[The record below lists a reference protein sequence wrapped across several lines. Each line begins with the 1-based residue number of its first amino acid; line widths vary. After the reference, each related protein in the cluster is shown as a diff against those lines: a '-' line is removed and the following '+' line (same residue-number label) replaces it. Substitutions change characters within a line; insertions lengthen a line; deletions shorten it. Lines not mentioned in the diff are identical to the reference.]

1 MITTIIFILFW
12 FFTNILVLRFF
23 YVSNPPQKV
32 RTVYVGLS
40 REEWKVIAECIDQQ
54 KMRGLSREITDQV
67 RDYTSFEPK

>member
-1 MITTIIFILFW
+1 MITTIIFILVW
-12 FFTNILVLRFF
+12 FFANILVLRFF

-40 REEWKVIAECIDQQ
+40 REEWKVIAECINQQ
-54 KMRGLSREITDQV
+54 KMRDLSREITDQV